1 MKKPV
6 FDVMTGQYVADI
18 GGNMYMDAQGNILCG
33 VGNKGAAIDPKTN
46 QMHIMNNMWDFGT
59 NHDGIFPK
67 NQSD

>member
-46 QMHIMNNMWDFGT
+46 QMHIMNNM
-59 NHDGIFPK
+59 
-67 NQSD
+67 